1 MYIWFF
7 KKTPVIYWCI
17 FITFFNSYYL
27 TMFKERFLMIEFIDV
42 DKTYPGSEAPV
53 HALDNINFKVD
64 AGEIYGVVGYSG
76 AGKSTLLRCVNQL
89 ESVSEGKVIVDGK
102 DLTSLT
108 PSELRVI
115 KKRIGMIF
123 QHFNLLNS
131 KTIYTNVAM
140 PLILNKTPKNE
151 IKARVTELL
160 DFVGLSDKAS
170 QYPDQLSGG
179 QKQRVGI
186 ARALAT
192 NPSILLCDEAT
203 SALDPQTT
211 ESILELLRKINKEYN
226 ITILLIT
233 HEMSVIRD
241 VCHKVAVM
249 ENGKI
254 IERGS
259 VFDVFSNPET
269 ETGRR
274 FVNTV
279 MQTELPNY
287 VQDLVQ
293 ESDGQHIYRI
303 NFINQLAVKPYLS
316 QISKLYD
323 LNVNV
328 LFGNITELQGVPF
341 GNLIVQFDGS
351 APELEKALLYLEEN
365 NVHYSEVN
373 TYAS

>member
-1 MYIWFF
+1 
-7 KKTPVIYWCI
+7 
-17 FITFFNSYYL
+17 
-27 TMFKERFLMIEFIDV
+27 MIEFIDV
-42 DKTYPGSEAPV
+42 DKTYPGSETPV

-76 AGKSTLLRCVNQL
+76 AGKSTLIRCVNQL

-102 DLTSLT
+102 DLTALT
-108 PSELRVI
+108 PSELRVT

-233 HEMSVIRD
+233 HEMSIIRD

-323 LNVNV
+323 LDVNV
-328 LFGNITELQGVPF
+328 LFGNITELQGIPF

-373 TYAS
+373 TYAG

>member
-1 MYIWFF
+1 
-7 KKTPVIYWCI
+7 
-17 FITFFNSYYL
+17 
-27 TMFKERFLMIEFIDV
+27 MIEFIDV
-42 DKTYPGSEAPV
+42 NKTYQGTDAPI
-53 HALDNINFKVD
+53 HALDDINFKVD
-64 AGEIYGVVGYSG
+64 TGEIYGVVGYSG
-76 AGKSTLLRCVNQL
+76 AGKSTLIRCVNQL
-89 ESVSEGKVIVDGK
+89 ESVSAGQVIVDGK
-102 DLTSLT
+102 DLTALA
-108 PSELRVI
+108 PSELRVM

-151 IKARVTELL
+151 IQKRVAELL
-160 DFVGLSDKAS
+160 EFVGLSDKAS

-259 VFDVFSNPET
+259 VFDVFSNPAT

-279 MQTELPNY
+279 MQTELPAY
-287 VQDLVQ
+287 VRELIQEQDN
-293 ESDGQHIYRI
+293 GQFIYRI
-303 NFINQLAVKPYLS
+303 NFISKLAVKPYLS

-323 LNVNV
+323 LDVNV
-328 LFGNITELQGVPF
+328 LFGNITELQNVPF

-351 APELEKALLYLEEN
+351 DEELRKALLYLKEN

-373 TYAS
+373 TYAG

>member
-1 MYIWFF
+1 
-7 KKTPVIYWCI
+7 
-17 FITFFNSYYL
+17 
-27 TMFKERFLMIEFIDV
+27 MIEFIDV
-42 DKTYPGSEAPV
+42 DKTYQGSDAPI

-64 AGEIYGVVGYSG
+64 TGEIYGVIGYSG
-76 AGKSTLLRCVNQL
+76 AGKSTLIRCVNQL
-89 ESVSEGKVIVDGK
+89 ERASAGQVIVDGK
-102 DLTSLT
+102 DLTTLE
-108 PSELRVI
+108 PAELRVT

-140 PLILNKTPKNE
+140 PLILNRTPKNE
-151 IKARVTELL
+151 IKKRVTELL

-259 VFDVFSNPET
+259 VFDVFTNPQT

-287 VQDLVQ
+287 VEELIEDSGSSQF
-293 ESDGQHIYRI
+293 IYRI
-303 NFINQLAVKPYLS
+303 NFISKLAVKPYLS

-323 LNVNV
+323 LDVNV

-341 GNLIVQFDGS
+341 GNLIVQFDG
-351 APELEKALLYLEEN
+351 AEDELKKALLYLDEN
-365 NVHYSEVN
+365 NVQYSEVN
-373 TYAS
+373 TYAG

>member
-1 MYIWFF
+1 
-7 KKTPVIYWCI
+7 
-17 FITFFNSYYL
+17 
-27 TMFKERFLMIEFIDV
+27 MIEFIDV
-42 DKTYPGSEAPV
+42 NKTYQGTDAPI
-53 HALDNINFKVD
+53 HALDDINFKVD
-64 AGEIYGVVGYSG
+64 TGEIYGVVGYSG
-76 AGKSTLLRCVNQL
+76 AGKSTLIRCVNQL
-89 ESVSEGKVIVDGK
+89 ESVSAGQVIVDGK
-102 DLTSLT
+102 DLTALA
-108 PSELRVI
+108 PSELRVM

-151 IKARVTELL
+151 IQKRVAELL
-160 DFVGLSDKAS
+160 EFVGLSDKAS

-259 VFDVFSNPET
+259 VFDVFSNPAT

-279 MQTELPNY
+279 MQTELPAY
-287 VQDLVQ
+287 VREMIQEQDN
-293 ESDGQHIYRI
+293 GQSVYRI
-303 NFINQLAVKPYLS
+303 NFISKLAVKPYLS

-323 LNVNV
+323 LDVNV
-328 LFGNITELQGVPF
+328 LFGNITELQNVPF

-351 APELEKALLYLEEN
+351 DEELRKALLYLKEN

-373 TYAS
+373 TYAG

>member
-1 MYIWFF
+1 
-7 KKTPVIYWCI
+7 
-17 FITFFNSYYL
+17 
-27 TMFKERFLMIEFIDV
+27 MIEFIDV
-42 DKTYPGSEAPV
+42 DKTYHGSDAPI
-53 HALDNINFKVD
+53 HALNDINFKVD
-64 AGEIYGVVGYSG
+64 TGEIYGVVGYSG
-76 AGKSTLLRCVNQL
+76 AGKSTLIRCVNQL
-89 ESVSEGKVIVDGK
+89 ESVSAGQVIVDGK
-102 DLTSLT
+102 DLTALE
-108 PSELRVI
+108 PAELRVT

-140 PLILNKTPKNE
+140 PLLLNKTPKNE
-151 IKARVTELL
+151 IKKRVSELL
-160 DFVGLSDKAS
+160 EFVGLSDKAS

-233 HEMSVIRD
+233 HEMAVIRD

-249 ENGKI
+249 EKGKI

-259 VFDVFSNPET
+259 VFDVFSSPKT

-279 MQTELPNY
+279 MQTELPTY
-287 VQDLVQ
+287 VRELIQEQDNTQ
-293 ESDGQHIYRI
+293 FIYRI
-303 NFINQLAVKPYLS
+303 NFISKLAVKPYLS

-323 LNVNV
+323 LDVNV

-341 GNLIVQFDGS
+341 GNLIVQFDG
-351 APELEKALLYLEEN
+351 ADDELKKALLYLQEN

-373 TYAS
+373 THAG

>member
-1 MYIWFF
+1 
-7 KKTPVIYWCI
+7 
-17 FITFFNSYYL
+17 
-27 TMFKERFLMIEFIDV
+27 MIEFIDV
-42 DKTYPGSEAPV
+42 DKTYPGSETPV

-76 AGKSTLLRCVNQL
+76 AGKSTLIRCVNQL

-328 LFGNITELQGVPF
+328 LFGNITELQGIPF

-373 TYAS
+373 TYAG

>member
-1 MYIWFF
+1 
-7 KKTPVIYWCI
+7 
-17 FITFFNSYYL
+17 
-27 TMFKERFLMIEFIDV
+27 MIEFIDV

-76 AGKSTLLRCVNQL
+76 AGKSTLIRCVNQL

-328 LFGNITELQGVPF
+328 LFGNITELQGIPF

-373 TYAS
+373 TYAG